1 MKFFGEKSVSSLV
14 YNLLY
19 GFLVFILTIM
29 ILVALILIPIGI
41 VMLFKKPELFKN
53 FIEMIV
59 NFSFKDLVKLIISI
73 GILIYGGLQ
82 IGSLKI
88 TINLFNNFRQNIIFD
103 IENVKFIKMLA
114 YMKLLSMIIPL
125 SMGSINSITKVINI
139 SKVENKIYFT
149 YLESGLLVIVLFMI
163 AIALEEAIK
172 FKEENEL
179 TV

>member
-59 NFSFKDLVKLIISI
+59 NFSFKDLIKLIISI
-73 GILIYGGLQ
+73 GMLIYGGLQ

-172 FKEENEL
+172 YKEENEL

>member
-59 NFSFKDLVKLIISI
+59 NFSFKDLIKLIISI
-73 GILIYGGLQ
+73 GMLIYGGLQ